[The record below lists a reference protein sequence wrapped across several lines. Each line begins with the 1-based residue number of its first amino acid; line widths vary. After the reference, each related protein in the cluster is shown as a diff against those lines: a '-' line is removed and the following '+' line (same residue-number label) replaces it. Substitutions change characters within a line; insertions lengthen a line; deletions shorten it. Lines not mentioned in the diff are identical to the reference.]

1 MTDEQRS
8 QTGWIGVQEWVVILA
23 RALRSTRAGGDYRSF
38 DMKIEEHH
46 EANNVVILDLQ
57 GKLMIGDGDILL
69 REKVEGLVEAG
80 HRRIVLDLADVPYV
94 DSAGLGEIVRCYT
107 TLSRKNGRLKLRNPS
122 KRIQDLLKVTK
133 LLKFFGDDDEWPEGS
148 GSEH

>member
-1 MTDEQRS
+1 
-8 QTGWIGVQEWVVILA
+8 
-23 RALRSTRAGGDYRSF
+23 
-38 DMKIEEHH
+38 MKIEEHH
-46 EANNVVILDLQ
+46 EANNVVILDLE

-69 REKVEGLVEAG
+69 REKVENLLEAG
-80 HRRIVLDLADVPYV
+80 HRRIILDLANVPYV

-133 LLKFFGDDDEWPEGS
+133 LLRFFGDDEWPEGS
-148 GSEH
+148 ESEH